1 MLSQTS
7 RVSPFAHSDISICTH
22 RLVEPE
28 YLFYTLYS
36 LSTPSLFPLYPL
48 CFLSI
53 SRIPC
58 IPYEAKGVFT
68 ASANGDMRVLE

>member
-28 YLFYTLYS
+28 YLFY
-36 LSTPSLFPLYPL
+36 PL

-58 IPYEAKGVFT
+58 IPYEAKGGFT